1 MSTFRKCSLMI
12 TALAWAVVLN
22 CQRQSPLTPERLDT
36 EDGIASLS
44 LAQLDALSTGLTRIV
59 VTATGAGMDS
69 IYKEIIP
76 TAGLLRDTLRVKAG
90 DRRIFTVT
98 AFRNS
103 SAVMAAGDSVNLAAG
118 KTVNLRLKMT
128 FLIPAITI
136 TPTEKAVAVN
146 DTFSVYFKVHKAD
159 SLAGVGLR
167 LLFPQDALQVV
178 DLGREDV
185 FLSSRGGT
193 VWQFMFNRN
202 NTSGEVNLVLGVLGS
217 GKSVSGEGLVG
228 RVCFKAIKATAAA
241 TLTLIAD
248 PAVNSNFGLMN
259 NKGTV
264 LDAFTIGGKVTAN

>member
-1 MSTFRKCSLMI
+1 MSTLRKCSLMI
-12 TALAWAVVLN
+12 AALAWAAVLN
-22 CQRQSPLTPERLDT
+22 CQRQTPLTPERLET
-36 EDGIASLS
+36 EDGIASFSLS
-44 LAQLDALSTGLTRIV
+44 HLDALSTGLTRIV
-59 VTATGAGMDS
+59 VTATGAGMDT
-69 IYKEIIP
+69 IRKEIIP
-76 TAGLLRDTLRVKAG
+76 AAGLLRDTLRVKAG

-103 SAVMAAGDSVNLAAG
+103 TAVMAAGDTVNLAAG
-118 KTVNLRLKMT
+118 KTANLRLKMT

-136 TPTEKAVAVN
+136 TPTEKTVAVN

-167 LLFPQDALQVV
+167 LLFPQDALQVL

-202 NTSGEVNLVLGVLGS
+202 NTSGEVNLVLGVLGL